1 MNRFFIKIV
10 RYSINMSRQELE
22 IPGAR
27 LQGSGG
33 FFLFLTKIIQDIL
46 DEESKFSNMRKNN
59 NNVHPGN
66 KREPRDEPIASQ
78 SLRIGISATHKAVQ
92 EITHPRSDQL
102 GQTIHSERPPNTRA
116 QGVGG
121 RDSVQPACGAQCF

>member
-1 MNRFFIKIV
+1 
-10 RYSINMSRQELE
+10 MSRQELE

-92 EITHPRSDQL
+92 EITHIAAKKGGNPQQL
-102 GQTIHSERPPNTRA
+102 LGCPFHCFWSPHEPNGPCCCPNQCCA
-116 QGVGG
+116 DGNPG
-121 RDSVQPACGAQCF
+121 ACP